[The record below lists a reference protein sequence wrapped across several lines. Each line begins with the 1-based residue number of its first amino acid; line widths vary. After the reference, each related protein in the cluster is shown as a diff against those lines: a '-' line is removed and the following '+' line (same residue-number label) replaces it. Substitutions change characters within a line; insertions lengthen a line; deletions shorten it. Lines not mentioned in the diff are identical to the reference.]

1 MVQYNSEK
9 IVHIFIVLK
18 LEQSMFNEVYY
29 Y

>member
-18 LEQSMFNEVYY
+18 LEQSMFNELYY